1 MSQVTIEVEG
11 LKELIA
17 KFDQLPAEIQREF
30 MDTMN
35 QSLTVLHEN
44 VPPYIPQ
51 VVPPEVYTRRVSAGL
66 AGSFG
71 VSGTGGK
78 SGEPDIKKVER
89 QGNFYRGEFGSN
101 LNYAPYVVDPD
112 RQAYMHR
119 PGSKG
124 RPGWWTVEEIAK
136 RAKDKIEKLWKDAVT
151 DIKEFLER

>member
-1 MSQVTIEVEG
+1 MSQVTIDVEG

-17 KFDQLPAEIQREF
+17 RFDELPAHAQQV
-30 MDTMN
+30 MLNAMN
-35 QSLTVLHEN
+35 DSLNTLHEN
-44 VPPYIPQ
+44 VPPYIDK
-51 VVPPEVYTRRVSAGL
+51 VVPENIYRRTNTL

-71 VSGTGGK
+71 VSASGGK
-78 SGEPDIKKVER
+78 SGEPGIKKVER

-119 PGSKG
+119 PGYKG